1 MSVEANIKKS
11 RMMVYLVMDT
21 TLADDSS
28 PEGKCKFGERFVTA
42 PMTLDEAI
50 ADVKAYIRRSTFS
63 RRGGVYDR
71 MAADGFVYVWDASD
85 YAEHVKRFR
94 KHAKL
99 DDLMRNLIDEL
110 RLSNDLSV
118 GTEFH
123 ADSFDNLKIV
133 IASFLS
139 SYKQERMSVKF
150 STAQMEMMDEV
161 LAAYNRGD
169 KVVFAELC
177 ARFGKTLWSA
187 GVGQVLNVDMI
198 VVTSYVKTVF
208 TSFASDLVEFEQF
221 ADLEHIETVNN
232 PNYKEQIEEALAA
245 NKRIIVY
252 LGINAGGE
260 RNERVDFV
268 LSQNASKL
276 LIVDEADFGVH
287 TNNQASLLID
297 QLPNI
302 DFTLLMTGTNTERA
316 VGEWPV
322 DSYVSTTYGELLMNR
337 RRAEEAL
344 AA

>member
-1 MSVEANIKKS
+1 
-11 RMMVYLVMDT
+11 MMVYLVMDT
-21 TLADDSS
+21 TLADESS
-28 PEGKCKFGERFVTA
+28 PEGKCKFGERFVTI
-42 PMTLDEAI
+42 PMTLEEAE

-71 MAADGFVYVWDASD
+71 MAADGLVKVWDASD

-94 KHAKL
+94 KHSKL

-123 ADSFDNLKIV
+123 AASFDTLKPV
-133 IASFLS
+133 IATFLS
-139 SYKQERMSVKF
+139 SYKQARIDVKF
-150 STAQMEMMDEV
+150 STAQMDMMDEV

-187 GVGQVLNVDMI
+187 GVGQVMNVDMI

-221 ADLEHIETVNN
+221 ADLEHIETTNN
-232 PNYKEQIEEALAA
+232 PNYQEQIDGALAA
-245 NKRIIVY
+245 GKRIIVY
-252 LGINAGGE
+252 LGINAGSE
-260 RNERVDFV
+260 REERVKFV
-268 LSQNASKL
+268 MGRNASKL

-287 TNNQASLLID
+287 QAGQASLLQNEID
-297 QLPNI
+297 NT
-302 DFTLLMTGTNTERA
+302 DYVLLMTGTNTERA
-316 VGEWPV
+316 VGDWAV